1 MVHVTKIIFMKM
13 IKLITHPVTIIIG
26 FLLIMIS
33 GEHLGGC
40 YLLYILLGL
49 PHGAVHSLLAIV
61 GIGLLLF
68 SNYKYQQQFI
78 FNIEPVLNI
87 IGLILLLLSLFLF
100 FYNDKSHYNY
110 GTFYQT
116 IPVLLLSV
124 LALLVAGFL
133 LHNLSKIKFR
143 QMAS

>member
-1 MVHVTKIIFMKM
+1 MKM
-13 IKLITHPVTIIIG
+13 IKLFTHPVLIIIA
-26 FLLIMIS
+26 FLLILIS
-33 GEHLGGC
+33 GEHLGGF

-61 GIGLLLF
+61 GIGLLF
-68 SNYKYQQQFI
+68 FTNYKYQQQFM

-87 IGLILLLLSLFLF
+87 MGGIMILLSLFLF

-116 IPVLLLSV
+116 IPIILLSV
-124 LALLVAGFL
+124 FSLLVVGFL
-133 LHNLSKIKFR
+133 FNNFSKIKFR

>member
-1 MVHVTKIIFMKM
+1 MKM
-13 IKLITHPVTIIIG
+13 IKLFTHPVVIIIA
-26 FLLIMIS
+26 FLLILIS
-33 GEHLGGC
+33 GEHLGGF

-61 GIGLLLF
+61 GIGLLF
-68 SNYKYQQQFI
+68 FTNYKYQQQFI

-87 IGLILLLLSLFLF
+87 MGGIMILLSLFLF

-116 IPVLLLSV
+116 IPVILLSIFS
-124 LALLVAGFL
+124 LSVAGFL
-133 LHNLSKIKFR
+133 FYNFSKIKFR

>member
-1 MVHVTKIIFMKM
+1 MKM
-13 IKLITHPVTIIIG
+13 IKFFTHPVVIIIA
-26 FLLIMIS
+26 FLLILIS
-33 GEHLGGC
+33 GEHLGGF
-40 YLLYILLGL
+40 YLLYIVLGL

-87 IGLILLLLSLFLF
+87 IAVIVLLLSLFLF

-110 GTFYQT
+110 STFYQT
-116 IPVLLLSV
+116 IPIMLLSV
-124 LALLVAGFL
+124 FALLVAGFL
-133 LHNLSKIKFR
+133 FNNFSKIKFR
-143 QMAS
+143 QMAA

>member
-1 MVHVTKIIFMKM
+1 MKM
-13 IKLITHPVTIIIG
+13 IKLFTHPVVIIIA
-26 FLLIMIS
+26 FLLILIS
-33 GEHLGGC
+33 GEHLGGF

-61 GIGLLLF
+61 GIGLLF
-68 SNYKYQQQFI
+68 FTNYKYQQQFI

-87 IGLILLLLSLFLF
+87 MGGIMILLSLFLF

-116 IPVLLLSV
+116 IPVILLSIFS
-124 LALLVAGFL
+124 LSVAGFL
-133 LHNLSKIKFR
+133 FNNFSKIKFR

>member
-1 MVHVTKIIFMKM
+1 MKM
-13 IKLITHPVTIIIG
+13 IKLFTHPVVIIIA
-26 FLLIMIS
+26 FLLILIN
-33 GEHLGGC
+33 GEHLGGF

-61 GIGLLLF
+61 GIGLLF
-68 SNYKYQQQFI
+68 FTNYKYQQQFI

-87 IGLILLLLSLFLF
+87 MGGIMILLSLFLF

-116 IPVLLLSV
+116 IPVILLSV
-124 LALLVAGFL
+124 FSLLVAGFL
-133 LHNLSKIKFR
+133 FNNFSKIKFR

>member
-1 MVHVTKIIFMKM
+1 MKM
-13 IKLITHPVTIIIG
+13 IKLFTHPVVVIIA
-26 FLLIMIS
+26 FLLILIS
-33 GEHLGGC
+33 GEHLGGF

-49 PHGAVHSLLAIV
+49 PHGAVHSLFAVV

-87 IGLILLLLSLFLF
+87 MGLIMLLLSLFLF

-116 IPVLLLSV
+116 IPIILLSV
-124 LALLVAGFL
+124 FALLVAGFL
-133 LHNLSKIKFR
+133 FNNFSKIKFR

>member
-1 MVHVTKIIFMKM
+1 M
-13 IKLITHPVTIIIG
+13 IKLFTHPVVIIIA
-26 FLLIMIS
+26 FLLILIS
-33 GEHLGGC
+33 GEHLGGF

-61 GIGLLLF
+61 GIGLLF
-68 SNYKYQQQFI
+68 FTNYKYQQQFI

-87 IGLILLLLSLFLF
+87 MGGIMILLSLFLF

-116 IPVLLLSV
+116 IPVILLSIFS
-124 LALLVAGFL
+124 LSVAGFL
-133 LHNLSKIKFR
+133 FNNFSKIKFR

>member
-1 MVHVTKIIFMKM
+1 M
-13 IKLITHPVTIIIG
+13 IKLFTHPVVIIIA
-26 FLLIMIS
+26 FLLILIS
-33 GEHLGGC
+33 GEHLGGF

-61 GIGLLLF
+61 GIGLLF
-68 SNYKYQQQFI
+68 FTNYKYQQQFI

-87 IGLILLLLSLFLF
+87 MGGIMILLSLFLF

-116 IPVLLLSV
+116 IPVILLSV
-124 LALLVAGFL
+124 FSLSVAGFL
-133 LHNLSKIKFR
+133 FNNFSKIKFR